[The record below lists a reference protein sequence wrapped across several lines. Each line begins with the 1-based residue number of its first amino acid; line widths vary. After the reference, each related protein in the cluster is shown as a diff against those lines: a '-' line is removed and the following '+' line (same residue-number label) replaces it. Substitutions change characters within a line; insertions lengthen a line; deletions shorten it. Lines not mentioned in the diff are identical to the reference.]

1 MVIGD
6 LMDCLKADVKLRLG
20 SGEMTE
26 RALSRRV
33 GISQPH
39 LHNVLK
45 GIRQFKAELADRL
58 MRELGIGVEDLV
70 ASCAARRKAHAGGGS
85 GYPPRRAAAAAASR

>member
-1 MVIGD
+1 MG
-6 LMDCLKADVKLRLG
+6 CLKSEVKVRLG

-45 GIRQFKAELADRL
+45 GIRQFKVDLADRL
-58 MRELGIGVEDLV
+58 MKELDITVDDL
-70 ASCAARRKAHAGGGS
+70 AAACNSGKRAGAGNGT
-85 GYPPRRAAAAAASR
+85 GYPPRRASVASR